1 MQPRDANWQT
11 WNGEAPEV
19 LAALA
24 VQHKESELKLSLE
37 TRNLGD
43 VMVIYC
49 QGRIVYRDEAESLS
63 KVVDNVLYHTD
74 KLVLDLSGVK
84 SLDSA
89 GIGELVL
96 VYTRAQEKNASLKFA
111 GASPLVRTL
120 LDLTNLD
127 QVLDVQPS
135 IEAAL
140 EAFREEEV
148 CADC

>member
-1 MQPRDANWQT
+1 MRRENNLSNARRRTSSSDFSQISLTQVKPR
-11 WNGEAPEV
+11 
-19 LAALA
+19 
-24 VQHKESELKLSLE
+24 S
-37 TRNLGD
+37 RNSATL
-43 VMVIYC
+43 V
-49 QGRIVYRDEAESLS
+49 SLS
-63 KVVDNVLYHTD
+63 G
-74 KLVLDLSGVK
+74 SGSVFLT
-84 SLDSA
+84 LDSA

-111 GASPLVRTL
+111 GANSLVRTL

-140 EAFREEEV
+140 EAFREEAV

>member
-1 MQPRDANWQT
+1 MGAW
-11 WNGEAPEV
+11 
-19 LAALA
+19 A
-24 VQHKESELKLSLE
+24 VQHKERELKLSLE
-37 TRNLGD
+37 TRSLGD
-43 VMVIYC
+43 VMVIHC
-49 QGRIVYRDEAESLS
+49 QGRIVYRDEAASLS
-63 KVVDNVLYHTD
+63 KVVDDVLYHTD
-74 KLVLDLSGVK
+74 KLLLDLSGVN

-96 VYTRAQEKNASLKFA
+96 VYTRAQEKNANLKFA
-111 GASPLVRTL
+111 GANTLVRTL

-140 EAFREEEV
+140 ESFREEAEEV